1 MIGRYKIVSQL
12 GRGTMGTVYKALDP
26 VLERTVAI
34 KTLNPDLPE
43 EAVAEMT
50 ARFLREARS
59 AGRLNHPNVVTI
71 YDVGVSGGFAYIA
84 MEYLEGQSLRQLL
97 DSGAPLSFDAIID
110 IVAQIAEGLDYA
122 GRFGIVHRDIKPAN
136 IMISPAGLAK
146 LTDFGVAHVP
156 SSSMT
161 RAGSALG
168 SPKYMSPE
176 QMLGQPVDRR
186 VDIYSLGVVLYEMLM
201 RKTPYERPGLT
212 LSSLRDLIVKQ
223 PVPRVSEQNPE
234 IPAVFDAILARAL
247 AKRPE
252 DRYQRAGQ
260 FASYLRQCRSRA
272 DAEQSREQ
280 TKAAAGA
287 ALDIATDAR
296 LSQDDPALQEKMAKL
311 LADLG
316 AFSRHQAPAKEE
328 QGPVAAQRALASASA
343 LSEKLHQAY
352 YFLRELVRQINQA
365 TPAFTVELDL
375 IYVGRLPTVT
385 LGDGLVEHQMKKI
398 EDQDIVD
405 KVALTY
411 RMSSARKARISLN
424 KNEAP
429 ILQAQLERAQVMY
442 DYREVKND
450 AGAPPLEAFLI
461 ECSIPASAT
470 LRGDYAALAVE
481 IQCRNVGV
489 LGPAKYRLS
498 IAEFDDDTVSEFGR
512 LLLGFPSRFAGL
524 RLPA

>member
-272 DAEQSREQ
+272 DAEQSRE
-280 TKAAAGA
+280 
-287 ALDIATDAR
+287 
-296 LSQDDPALQEKMAKL
+296 
-311 LADLG
+311 
-316 AFSRHQAPAKEE
+316 H
-328 QGPVAAQRALASASA
+328 
-343 LSEKLHQAY
+343 
-352 YFLRELVRQINQA
+352 FLRELVRQINQA